1 MLQSRFIG
9 ELFMKIKKN
18 GDSLIRAL
26 KTVAERD
33 AGVRPTFLSLDT
45 RGNIV
50 IEGFKK
56 LIEYDNEKIS
66 LNAGAKN
73 IYLYGESLKITACTK
88 NSLSVYGA
96 VSKIEIFEV
105 K

>member
-1 MLQSRFIG
+1 
-9 ELFMKIKKN
+9 MKIKKN

-26 KTVAERD
+26 KSVAERD
-33 AGVRPTFLSLDT
+33 AGIRSTFLSLDT
-45 RGNIV
+45 SGNIV

-66 LNAGAKN
+66 LSTGAKN
-73 IYLYGESLKITACTK
+73 IYLYGSGLKITSCTRS
-88 NSLSVYGA
+88 SLSVHGL